1 MLRRIK
7 HRVFGTFLQREYQR
21 APECVALNQIE
32 KNPSAEF
39 LSQVAGSAK
48 KQTMESAG
56 GIGALENPLRVKQFK
71 KAPCPCQWQGLL
83 I

>member
-1 MLRRIK
+1 MYLAHFYKESI
-7 HRVFGTFLQREYQR
+7 REYQR
-21 APECVALNQIE
+21 VPEIFRCVALNQIE

-48 KQTMESAG
+48 KQAMESAG